1 MFRHGINHHV
11 KASAKEEENKSKMKI
26 KAEDLSLACFLVLS
40 IGGILMSNADGAA
53 RRLGHEQELREQGFK
68 KALRERNRAKHH
80 RGSQRILGKW
90 WLNPTRPK
98 YRVFESRKG

>member
-1 MFRHGINHHV
+1 
-11 KASAKEEENKSKMKI
+11 MKI
-26 KAEDLSLACFLVLS
+26 KAEDLSLACFLLLS
-40 IGGILMSNADGAA
+40 MGGILMSTADGAA
-53 RRLGHEQELREQGFK
+53 RRMGHEQGLKKVLRET
-68 KALRERNRAKHH
+68 NRDAKHH